1 MSWFMCWLAL
11 TLNIYT
17 EAGGEGE
24 FGMTLIADTVV
35 TRVEN
40 KNYPDNIGKVILQ
53 PGQFSWTYQ
62 LRSRSEKGLV
72 AYNRRLLKSKRMA
85 NPKEREAYATAMKVA
100 YRALQPG
107 YKPKYRYTHFYS
119 GTDKP
124 KWAKNKRAVKHGKHY
139 FLK

>member
-24 FGMTLIADTVV
+24 QGMRMIADVAV
-35 TRVEN
+35 TRTTH
-40 KNYPDNIGKVILQ
+40 KDYPDNISKVILQ
-53 PGQFSWTYQ
+53 PGQFSWTYN
-62 LRSRSEKGLV
+62 LKSRSEKGLV
-72 AYNRRLLKSKRMA
+72 AYNKHLLKSKRMT
-85 NPKEREAYATAMKVA
+85 NPKEREAYAIAMKVA

-124 KWAKNKRAVKHGKHY
+124 KWAKNKRAVKHGNHY
-139 FLK
+139 FIK

>member
-24 FGMTLIADTVV
+24 QGMIRIADVAV
-35 TRVEN
+35 TRSLH
-40 KNYPDNIGKVILQ
+40 KDYPDNIGKVILQ
-53 PGQFSWTYQ
+53 PGQFSWTYN
-62 LRSRSEKGLV
+62 LRSRSETGL
-72 AYNRRLLKSKRMA
+72 ADYNKRLLKSKRMA

-124 KWAKNKRAVKHGKHY
+124 AWAKNKRAVKYGNHY
-139 FLK
+139 FIK

>member
-24 FGMTLIADTVV
+24 QGMRMIADVAV
-35 TRVEN
+35 TRTTH
-40 KNYPDNIGKVILQ
+40 KDYPDNISKVILQ
-53 PGQFSWTYQ
+53 PGQFSWTYN
-62 LRSRSEKGLV
+62 LKSRSEKGLV
-72 AYNRRLLKSKRMA
+72 AYNKRLLKSKRMT
-85 NPKEREAYATAMKVA
+85 NPKEREAYAIAMKVA

-124 KWAKNKRAVKHGKHY
+124 KWAKNKRAVRYGNHY
-139 FLK
+139 FIK